1 MGKKLYK
8 FIDTHTKYVIY
19 GKDITHQKRTI
30 MLSISPKKSQQQT
43 HFDNIT
49 TSSSSI
55 FTDLP
60 SQKPVPF
67 KIIFSCLIGNMLEFY
82 EFAMFG
88 YLTVVL
94 SNLFFPSTDS
104 FFSLMLTYVAFA
116 CGFFMR
122 PLGAIIAGYI
132 GDTYGRKRALL
143 FSLTLMAAPT
153 ITIGLLPTYSQI
165 GLTAPLLLILCR
177 LIQGISM
184 GGEFTGSI
192 IFLIENAP
200 QHKQGY
206 YSSWADLGGSLGMI
220 LASLSMIALN
230 FFLPATQVQSWGW
243 RLPFLSAIFLGL
255 VGFLVRKNLTETTEF
270 KSLPEEKR
278 QKNPLKEIIQ
288 HNLKRLILCF
298 LFLSIHSIGYYFLII
313 YIPGQNIIHLPLLT
327 ISLMTLCSLV
337 ANIPGYFIAAYLSD
351 KWGQIQCIMIG
362 CIGCFILAYPTAA
375 IAGHGE
381 IWEQLCLQMAFSF
394 CLGICF
400 GPRSALMTRIFPVN
414 IRYSGVSFGYN
425 MSNALLGGTA
435 PLVCAY
441 LSHQTGSITAAAFY
455 VMLAAAI
462 SMGAL
467 VMIYRLPEKS

>member
-1 MGKKLYK
+1 
-8 FIDTHTKYVIY
+8 
-19 GKDITHQKRTI
+19 
-30 MLSISPKKSQQQT
+30 MLSTPQKKSAQQPYL
-43 HFDNIT
+43 DNTPALSPIVSGGT
-49 TSSSSI
+49 ISGNVNT
-55 FTDLP
+55 L
-60 SQKPVPF
+60 KPVPF
-67 KIIFSCLIGNMLEFY
+67 KIIFSCLVGNMLEFY

-94 SNLFFPSTDS
+94 STLFFPSNDP

-132 GDTYGRKRALL
+132 GDTYGRKKALL

-192 IFLIENAP
+192 IYLIENAP
-200 QHKQGY
+200 KHKRGY

-220 LASLSMIALN
+220 LASLSMITLN
-230 FFLPATQVQSWGW
+230 FFLTTTQVQSWGW

-255 VGFLVRKNLTETTEF
+255 IGFLVRKNLTETTEF
-270 KSLPEEKR
+270 QSLPQERRK
-278 QKNPLKEIIQ
+278 KNPFKEIVR
-288 HNLKRLILCF
+288 HNFKRLILCF

-313 YIPGQNIIHLPLLT
+313 YIPGQNMTHLPLLT

-351 KWGQIQCIMIG
+351 QWGQVECILIG
-362 CIGCFILAYPTAA
+362 CMGCFILAYPTASM
-375 IAGHGE
+375 AGHAE
-381 IWEQLCLQMAFSF
+381 IWQQLCLQMAFSF

-400 GPRSALMTRIFPVN
+400 GPRSALMARIFPVN
-414 IRYSGVSFGYN
+414 VRYSGVSFGYN

-441 LSHQTGSITAAAFY
+441 LSHQAGSITAAAFY

-467 VMIYRLPEKS
+467 MMIYRLPEQS